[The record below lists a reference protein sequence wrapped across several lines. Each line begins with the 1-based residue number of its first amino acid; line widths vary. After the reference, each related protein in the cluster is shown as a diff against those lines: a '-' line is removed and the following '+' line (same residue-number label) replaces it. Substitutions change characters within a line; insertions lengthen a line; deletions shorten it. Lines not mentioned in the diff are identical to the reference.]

1 MLLHAAL
8 MGLAAFLGDGGP
20 EEVPIDS
27 TQIEVSLWTLEAPA
41 PVTVTEGSMGGAG
54 AHEPAPQRAAAPGP
68 SSSKSALAGPAQPEA
83 EPRLAALDAAGPEG
97 TQGSDAGVP
106 AGPGETPRPHID
118 LGLDGSIMARA
129 FRENEPR
136 SGGPRPARRP
146 TLVFD
151 GWSESV
157 VRSTAQ
163 TTAPDDGSALLTIEW
178 DAAGRLVS
186 VRSSAASANADAWR
200 KLAAKLE
207 KQLAQR
213 PQASSKGLR
222 LVYLVKSEIVK
233 PGEKSKLPVSENVSA
248 LQLRDDYLPP
258 ASALMFGVKADTSAA
273 GHRVVSVTLANGQV
287 L

>member
-1 MLLHAAL
+1 VLLHTAL
-8 MGLAAFLGDGGP
+8 MGLTAFVGDDGAQELP
-20 EEVPIDS
+20 VAS
-27 TQIEVSLWTLEAPA
+27 TQVEVSLLVQDAPPPA
-41 PVTVTEGSMGGAG
+41 TVTEGSASD
-54 AHEPAPQRAAAPGP
+54 APPHDAARPTAVARPSSPHSAAAGTVLTQAEPQ
-68 SSSKSALAGPAQPEA
+68 LAGLEA
-83 EPRLAALDAAGPEG
+83 SGAEG

-106 AGPGETPRPHID
+106 AGPGETSRPHID

-129 FRENEPR
+129 FRDSEPR
-136 SGGPRPARRP
+136 ASGPRPARRP

-157 VRSTAQ
+157 VRSVAHTA
-163 TTAPDDGSALLTIEW
+163 APDDGSALLTIEW

-186 VRSSAASANADAWR
+186 VRSSAASANADGWR
-200 KLAAKLE
+200 KLAVKLE

-233 PGEKSKLPVSENVSA
+233 PGERSKLPVSENVSA
-248 LQLRDDYLPP
+248 LQLQDEYLPP
-258 ASALMFGVKADTSAA
+258 ASALMFGLKADTSPA